1 MHLTGFDLIQNDN
14 VDCEIISK
22 SDCQDVADK
31 MGVLLIEADG
41 VSYQPGCR
49 MFHAGVLFYNN
60 FISNST
66 GTCDFIDIC
75 VCEKP

>member
-14 VDCEIISK
+14 IDCEVISK

-31 MGVLLIEADG
+31 LGVTLSDYDDVGYA
-41 VSYQPGCR
+41 PGCWWED
-49 MFHAGVLFYNN
+49 GDLYYNN

-66 GTCDFIDIC
+66 GTCYYYNIC

>member
-1 MHLTGFDLIQNDN
+1 MHLTGYDLVQNDN
-14 VDCEIISK
+14 IDCEVISK

-31 MGVLLIEADG
+31 LGVTLSDYDDVGYA
-41 VSYQPGCR
+41 PGCLWENGD
-49 MFHAGVLFYNN
+49 FYYNN

-66 GTCDFIDIC
+66 GTCYYYNIC

>member
-14 VDCEIISK
+14 IDCEIISK

-31 MGVLLIEADG
+31 IG
-41 VSYQPGCR
+41 VSLYDDNGVDNVPGCWWSNE
-49 MFHAGVLFYNN
+49 FFYYNN

-66 GTCDFIDIC
+66 GTCSYFKIC